1 MTGRA
6 GRSRRAVLGG
16 LAALAGLAGC
26 TNRGSDGGPGGDG
39 TSDGDPDPGGP
50 FAAVRVE
57 GTTLVV
63 ELAEDASV
71 DGVNVIAPSGSVF
84 AEQRVA
90 TGATRVEVALDTTY
104 QPGEHRIVAVRD
116 GESVAETTLAIES
129 ALEILGVG
137 VGANN
142 PDRMPDGMGN
152 TAPSEAFVEV
162 TNTGNGPATIEKLLF
177 LDGVPNPT
185 QELESVDES
194 NEVSGIFDTETGA
207 GELDFVRI
215 SSGESLTL
223 YSNTLP
229 FLIQSGDSEIDCS
242 SGSQSAD
249 FRVVVVTRATDRA
262 SRTFGVDY
270 SPSSGDRPCAIS
282 IREVN

>member
-71 DGVNVIAPSGSVF
+71 DGVNVIGPSGSVF

-90 TGATRVEVALDTTY
+90 TGATRVEIALDTTY
-104 QPGEHRIVAVRD
+104 QPGEHRIVAVRE
-116 GESVAETTLAIES
+116 GESVAETTLAIEP

-152 TAPSEAFVEV
+152 RTPSEAFVEIR
-162 TNTGNGPATIEKLLF
+162 NAGNGPELVEKLLF

-185 QELESVDES
+185 TDIANTDE
-194 NEVSGIFDTETGA
+194 EADVSGIFDTESGTGDVDNVTV
-207 GELDFVRI
+207 E
-215 SSGESLTL
+215 SGETTL
-223 YSNTLP
+223 FTSSLP
-229 FLIQSGDSEIDCS
+229 FLFSNSETVDCS
-242 SGSQSAD
+242 SGTQTSEFQVTLVGALGG
-249 FRVVVVTRATDRA
+249 RVTERYRAEYAASDGNRA
-262 SRTFGVDY
+262 CST
-270 SPSSGDRPCAIS
+270 SIS
-282 IREVN
+282 EVN

>member
-1 MTGRA
+1 MTDRPR
-6 GRSRRAVLGG
+6 RSRRAVLGG
-16 LAALAGLAGC
+16 LAVLAGLAGC
-26 TNRGSDGGPGGDG
+26 ASRDGGPDEDGTGDG
-39 TSDGDPDPGGP
+39 DSEPGGP

-63 ELAEDASV
+63 ALDDGASV
-71 DGVNVIAPSGSVF
+71 DGVNVIGPSGSVF
-84 AEQRVA
+84 AERRLA
-90 TGATRVEVALDTTY
+90 TGATRVEVDLDTTY
-104 QPGEHRIVAVRD
+104 RPGDHRIVAVRD
-116 GESVAETTLAIES
+116 GESVAETTLAIEPD
-129 ALEILGVG
+129 LEILDVG

-162 TNTGNGPATIEKLLF
+162 TNTGNGPATIEKILF
-177 LDGVPNPT
+177 LGGVPNPT
-185 QELESVDES
+185 EELESVDES
-194 NEVSGIFDTETGA
+194 NEVSGIFDAEAGA

-215 SSGESLTL
+215 SNGETLTL

-229 FLIQSGDSEIDCS
+229 FLIQSESGDIDCS
-242 SGSQSAD
+242 SGSESAE
-249 FRVVVVTRATDRA
+249 FRVVAVTRATDRT
-262 SRTFGVDY
+262 SRTFGVEY